1 MGPPTSF
8 HGTVLLYI
16 YVMRFQIHALSQ
28 PYSASSS
35 VRDYENLNKLNSIVG
50 HIQNPELYNP
60 GWADC
65 LDFED
70 GRNDSEGQVPIARCD
85 LSAGEVITLHP
96 VQSISYDRQQNNGF
110 DITTE
115 VDLLEEDKYPYPCIR
130 NGSPR
135 QEKISCLFIHSD
147 DVRYIGWYGNIV
159 PSSQSMKANCAIV
172 PLAGAA
178 PICALVATRKI
189 EMGEALI
196 RQNIRCSNEITRVYA
211 QDVAKRYANEIGE
224 LISYLDLACGTTTS
238 SIGTDLAQIQ
248 KQTYHSINKSY
259 PNLSKIHSDPDIYEI
274 DNFLSDDECERIIKK
289 VAHSM
294 QPCLVKNE
302 ETGNVEPDPSRTSSN
317 ANIPRT
323 EVPSLTSKILQMA
336 NCEEEQME
344 ILQVLHYKNGQEFK
358 AHTDGFQGPTSACG
372 FFQSGR
378 IMTLFCYLNDVK
390 EGKGGTTLFPQI
402 DLEIT
407 PKRGR
412 AIIHFPTSLDLVE
425 DRRTEHQ
432 GSIAIDDKWILT
444 SWIWKN
450 FRADT
455 RYAEETLSPMSED
468 II

>member
-1 MGPPTSF
+1 MG
-8 HGTVLLYI
+8 LYI
-16 YVMRFQIHALSQ
+16 DFQRTAFLCIYLMQCHIYALSQ
-28 PYSASSS
+28 SYSVPSS
-35 VRDYENLNKLNSIVG
+35 VRDYESLNKLNSIVG
-50 HIQNPELYNP
+50 HIQNPDLYNS
-60 GWADC
+60 GWADG
-65 LDFED
+65 LDIED
-70 GRNDSEGQVPIARCD
+70 GRNDSDVQVPTARRD
-85 LSAGEVITLHP
+85 LFAGEVITLHP
-96 VQSISYDRQQNNGF
+96 IQSISYDRHHNSGF
-110 DITTE
+110 DITVE
-115 VDLLEEDKYPYPCIR
+115 VDLLEEERYPYPCIR
-130 NGSPR
+130 YSSTR
-135 QEKISCLFIHSD
+135 QGNVSCLFIHSD
-147 DVRYIGWYGNIV
+147 DVQHIGWYGNIV
-159 PSSQSMKANCAIV
+159 PSSRSLEANCVIV

-178 PICALVATRKI
+178 PICALVATRDI
-189 EMGEALI
+189 GMGEALI
-196 RQNIRCSNEITRVYA
+196 RQSVRSSNEIIRACA

-224 LISYLDLACGTTTS
+224 LISYLDMACGTTS
-238 SIGTDLAQIQ
+238 STERGLAQIQ
-248 KQTYHSINKSY
+248 KQRYHSINKCY
-259 PNLSKIHSDPDIYEI
+259 PNLRKINCDPDIFEI
-274 DNFLSDDECERIIKK
+274 DNFLSEDECERMIKK
-289 VAHSM
+289 VAHNM

-317 ANIPRT
+317 ANIPRN
-323 EVPSLTSKILQMA
+323 EIPSVTKKILQLA

-344 ILQVLHYKNGQEFK
+344 ILQVLHYKNGQEFR

-372 FFQSGR
+372 FLQSGR

-407 PKRGR
+407 PKRGL

-455 RYAEETLSPMSED
+455 RYAEETLLPMSED